1 MRSRASR
8 RPDAPP
14 SPHAAPG
21 PRRCIRQ
28 WRSGGAV
35 PGAGAASCRPLRN
48 LLADVRVLFPIARAA
63 ARGLAQPGF
72 NGVAPC
78 GSRYPPPEPRD
89 LVETLVLSRMIGPGL
104 SSTTMTACK
113 ICPGHLQSSSRSL
126 LHRQLWRSVPF
137 EIRLRFRRV
146 SANRHIFLAT
156 PRGYS
161 LTRGRGNAA
170 RPPESVA
177 RRLCCHVGPKKQMM
191 ARDS

>member
-1 MRSRASR
+1 MRHLRPTR
-8 RPDAPP
+8 RRGLGIAFVN
-14 SPHAAPG
+14 
-21 PRRCIRQ
+21 
-28 WRSGGAV
+28 GATATRF
-35 PGAGAASCRPLRN
+35 PAMAPLRAG
-48 LLADVRVLFPIARAA
+48 LCAISSPTSAFYFPIARAA

-72 NGVAPC
+72 NEAAPC
-78 GSRYPPPEPRD
+78 RSRYPPSELRD
-89 LVETLVLSRMIGPGL
+89 LAETLVLSRMIGPGL